1 MSRGRRRIW
10 ANQTYSW
17 PAAGTDPVNSS
28 CARPTPGGALPI
40 REQEDPCQDVWCAR
54 SSTNERASASRAE
67 PPAPDR
73 RVLPLAGG
81 NLSTHRAGAE
91 DPLAGVTEEAGLP
104 WGEVAVACATATGQP
119 SPNPTAHFAG
129 VGKGPPCLLAC
140 ACLHANRRQVSPPP
154 PVAPP
159 SPAAWP
165 WPAPPPSSRPERPPA
180 PPGATP
186 QVRSSTHCGCASRA
200 ATTASTPATA
210 STAPTSSTWGPGT
223 ASASP
228 ATRTRLPRRR
238 RTRPSVS
245 CTPSGAG

>member
-1 MSRGRRRIW
+1 MCRGLRRIW
-10 ANQTYSW
+10 ANRAYSGP
-17 PAAGTDPVNSS
+17 PAGRSAVTLRAHGLNP
-28 CARPTPGGALPI
+28 AGALPI
-40 REQEDPCQDVWCAR
+40 REQEDQCREVWYAR
-54 SSTNERASASRAE
+54 SSPNERASAPRAE

-73 RVLPLAGG
+73 RVLPSAGG

-165 WPAPPPSSRPERPPA
+165 WPAPRPSSRPERPPA

-186 QVRSSTHCGCASRA
+186 RVRSSTRCGCASRE

-210 STAPTSSTWGPGT
+210 S
-223 ASASP
+223 
-228 ATRTRLPRRR
+228 
-238 RTRPSVS
+238 
-245 CTPSGAG
+245 